1 MEWLYNLFCG
11 EGIAHTV
18 LIIAVTVSAGIW
30 LGKIKFFGVSLGM
43 TFVLFAGIALSHFGF
58 RIEHHTLHFVKEFGL
73 VLFVYAVGFQVGPG
87 FVASFKK
94 GGIRLNMLAMLIVLL
109 GAAVTLVIHFVTGI
123 PVATMVGIMSGAVT
137 NTPGLGAAQEAAA
150 GLPDATAIPLGYAV
164 AYPLGVVGIIV
175 SIIFIKVIFKVSFDK
190 ENEDLAKAH
199 ADKNNSANA
208 TSLEVRNPSIFGYNI
223 RQISELVGRNFVVSR
238 VCHTNGAIEIASP
251 DTILNGGDKILV
263 IVPPAEAK
271 SVTAFIGIE
280 IEMTPGQWKKL
291 DSALVSRRIY
301 VSHNNI
307 NGKSLGE
314 LKIRA
319 AYAVNITRIHRAG
332 IDLIAQPALKLQLGD
347 RVTVVG
353 SERAIASVEKL
364 LGNQLQRLDT
374 PNLIAIFFGIAIGV
388 ILGSIPFH
396 FPLIPTAVKLG
407 LAGGPLII
415 AILISIYGPKL
426 KLITYTT
433 QSAILMLRELGICL
447 FLACVGLG
455 AGEDFV
461 ETIVNKGGWA
471 WIGWGLLITMIPLLI
486 TGAIARMRKIN
497 YFTIM
502 GLLAGST
509 TDPPALA
516 YSNMT
521 ANHSEPSVSYA
532 TVYPLTMF
540 LRVIVAQLLILFFYA

>member
-1 MEWLYNLFCG
+1 M
-11 EGIAHTV
+11 
-18 LIIAVTVSAGIW
+18 
-30 LGKIKFFGVSLGM
+30 
-43 TFVLFAGIALSHFGF
+43 
-58 RIEHHTLHFVKEFGL
+58 

-94 GGIRLNMLAMLIVLL
+94 GGIQLNMLAMLIVLL
-109 GAAVTLVIHFVTGI
+109 GAAVTLVIHFATGI

-150 GLPDATAIPLGYAV
+150 GLPDASAIPLGYAV

-175 SIIFIKVIFKVSFDK
+175 SIILIKVIFKVRFDK
-190 ENEDLAKAH
+190 ENEDLEKTH
-199 ADKNNSANA
+199 EDKNNSANA
-208 TSLEVRNPSIFGYNI
+208 TSLEVRNPAIFGYDI

-238 VCHTNGAIEIASP
+238 VCHTSGAIEIASP
-251 DTILNGGDKILV
+251 DTILNEGDKILV
-263 IVPPAEAK
+263 IVPPTEAK
-271 SVTAFIGIE
+271 SVTAFIGAE

-374 PNLIAIFFGIAIGV
+374 PNLIAIFVGIALGV
-388 ILGSIPFH
+388 ILGSIPFR
-396 FPLIPTAVKLG
+396 FPFIPTAVKLG
-407 LAGGPLII
+407 LAGGPLIV

-455 AGEDFV
+455 AGENFV
-461 ETIVNKGGWA
+461 ETIVDKGGWA
-471 WIGWGLLITMIPLLI
+471 WIVWGLLITMIPLLI
-486 TGAIARMRKIN
+486 AGTIARIRKLN

-521 ANHSEPSVSYA
+521 ANNSEPSVSYA